1 MEGMF
6 LNLSPKLTYS
16 VEKKDETGSIQ
27 FTHVIEVD
35 ETVEDNA
42 CMMSPAMKIIMF
54 YYPVSVLNRCVVSLK
69 PSLTFSGW
77 TKRGCRL

>member
-42 CMMSPAMKIIMF
+42 CMLSPSYEDNNILL
-54 YYPVSVLNRCVVSLK
+54 PDLSVSAAYSFGTILHPICLK
-69 PSLTFSGW
+69 AECF
-77 TKRGCRL
+77 

>member
-42 CMMSPAMKIIMF
+42 CMMSPS
-54 YYPVSVLNRCVVSLK
+54 YEDNNVLLSGLCVK
-69 PSLTFSGW
+69 PMCSFIET
-77 TKRGCRL
+77 